1 MLRLVVLLA
10 TVGLAVVVLGQWAV
24 WAGESPTPPE
34 EPKDAIQ
41 GVYLGTFTPAGGA
54 AAKIEADVI
63 AEGDD
68 MYRAVLLLKGM
79 DAKAPRTELTGK
91 AEAGKVALAGKAGD
105 VEWKGA
111 IDGGKLTA
119 ESKDGKVEAAF
130 TEKKPPTLGA
140 KPPAGAVV
148 LIPFEEGKAPSMD
161 EWANPNWKP
170 LEDGSVLVYHGDNR
184 SKKSFG
190 DMKFHIEI
198 RTPFM
203 PKARGQGRGNSGV
216 YLQDRYEVQVL
227 DSFGLTPQNNEMAA
241 IYGIQAPS
249 QYAALPPGQWQTY
262 DIEYRAPKVDAD
274 GKKTK
279 DANVTIVWNGVKVID
294 NFDIPKTTGG
304 AAAGEVAEGPIR
316 LQDHA
321 GDPVRFRN
329 AWVVPLKE

>member
-1 MLRLVVLLA
+1 MARFLVLLM
-10 TVGLAVVVLGQWAV
+10 TVALAAVVLGQWAA

-34 EPKDAIQ
+34 EPKDTIQ

-91 AEAGKVALAGKAGD
+91 AEGGKAALAGKAGD

-119 ESKDGKVEAAF
+119 ESKDGKVEAQF

-140 KPPAGAVV
+140 KPPEGAIV
-148 LIPFEEGKAPSMD
+148 LLPFEEGKAPAMD
-161 EWANPNWKP
+161 EWTNPNWKP
-170 LEDGSVLVYHGDNR
+170 CEDGSVLAYKGDNKT
-184 SKKSFG
+184 KKSFG
-190 DMKFHIEI
+190 DMKLHIEI
-198 RTPFM
+198 RTPYM

-227 DSFGLTPQNNEMAA
+227 DSFGLAPQNNDMAA
-241 IYGIQAPS
+241 VYSIEAPS

-262 DIEYRAPKVDAD
+262 DIEYRAPKLDAD
-274 GKKTK
+274 GKKTQN
-279 DANVTIVWNGVKVID
+279 ANVTIVWNGVKVID
-294 NFDIPKTTGG
+294 HFDIPKTTGG
-304 AAAGEVAEGPIR
+304 AAPGEVKEGPIR
-316 LQDHA
+316 LQDH
-321 GDPVRFRN
+321 GNPVRFRN